1 MSTNCLVTK
10 LKAVVNN
17 DSLPRLNEIVVKV
30 ASGSFQ
36 ICNSTKE
43 TVIRSNKNSLS
54 LTSGGTGSSSVTV
67 PKANNTTTM
76 TTVYVNQECT
86 IYVPKYYL
94 VRFYFTP
101 IEDVDIK
108 NVGLNSDLGC
118 YISIMS
124 SSSQVSLGS
133 LPRNIRS
140 ISPSMCSFVFD
151 EDEYPNLITINGNP
165 SNRIW
170 VVNAAEMAQKLP
182 AIRQYN
188 LWSTATNSTGSFDDF
203 GLCKG
208 LTETNGELKSYHGSG
223 TIEGFVAN
231 QRGTTGGRP
240 AKTTGT
246 VKLQYLGAIT
256 FNGNVVNTDTEKTL
270 SWTADT
276 ITFDGTT
283 ISA

>member
-17 DSLPRLNEIVVKV
+17 DSLPRFDEIVVKV

-54 LTSGGTGSSSVTV
+54 LTSGGTGLSTVTV
-67 PKANNTTTM
+67 PKASSTASM

-86 IYVPKYYL
+86 IYVPQYYL
-94 VRFYFTP
+94 NRFYFTP

-108 NVGLNSDLGC
+108 NVGLSSVSGC
-118 YISIMS
+118 YISIPS
-124 SSSQVSLGS
+124 SNTQVSLGS

-140 ISPSMCSFVFD
+140 IAPSMCSFVFD
-151 EDEYPNLITINGNP
+151 EDEYPNLISVSVNV
-165 SNRIW
+165 SNRVW

-188 LWSTATNSTGSFDDF
+188 LWSTADNSTGSFDDF
-203 GLCKG
+203 GLCKD

-231 QRGTTGGRP
+231 QRGTAGGRP

-246 VKLQYLGAIT
+246 VKLQYLGSIT
-256 FNGNVVNTDTEKTL
+256 FNGSVVNTTTEKTL

-283 ISA
+283 INA